1 MGPRDDYGYN
11 QAQAQAVA
19 EVKKLPGIKVVE
31 EEKTMVKILQ
41 DQGRM
46 GAIRLAVPHGKV
58 FLEVFA
64 ADAAEAE
71 ATVRELPM
79 CKWWDLEVYPLSG
92 TA

>member
-1 MGPRDDYGYN
+1 MSMFMVVSTFKEDTVMP
-11 QAQAQAVA
+11 
-19 EVKKLPGIKVVE
+19 EVLKVVE